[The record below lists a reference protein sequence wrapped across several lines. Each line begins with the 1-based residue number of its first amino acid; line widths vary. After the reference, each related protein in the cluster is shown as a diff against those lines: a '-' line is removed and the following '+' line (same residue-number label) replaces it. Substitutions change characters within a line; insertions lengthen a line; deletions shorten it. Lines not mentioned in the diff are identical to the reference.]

1 MIGHPA
7 IAELVSQYMKFD
19 IKEMSEEVTA
29 VYGNVDYLI
38 DEGTY
43 FMSYGKD
50 NTIEKGKYLNVWKKE
65 DGDWKV
71 FTNMWNSSMPSTPT
85 N

>member
-1 MIGHPA
+1 
-7 IAELVSQYMKFD
+7 MKFD